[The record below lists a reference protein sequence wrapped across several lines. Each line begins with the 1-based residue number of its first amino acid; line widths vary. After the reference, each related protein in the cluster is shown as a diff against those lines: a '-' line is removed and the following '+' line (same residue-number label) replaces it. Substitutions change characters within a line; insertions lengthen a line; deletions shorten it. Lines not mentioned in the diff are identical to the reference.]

1 MEGAARE
8 VNGNLKSKK
17 MDKDYDSTDREC
29 FSCFYDLHLSAVSCQ
44 CSPNRFAC
52 LNHTNILCSC
62 EMNRKV
68 AFFRHSMKEL
78 NTLVEALEGDRTAVL
93 LWGQD
98 HLGLVCPSG
107 NVQKSKLDSGS
118 STEFS
123 GLTIDVNTVSGFGG
137 SQVGCHDLEKPA
149 GFCQESVIQNN
160 CLDLNIEDPPS
171 SSRIKEEHHKDR
183 MFINHGPLQNTNI
196 PFRLTS
202 ECSSSSS
209 VNCSPSL
216 FSPTRNRTSNSDLA
230 WNTTKKLFGVDIEN
244 FANHSDIQA
253 IPMVKVSNGS
263 EITKEH
269 EKSRFCNN
277 SCPDEVTLDRLP
289 KKAKLLEG

>member
-1 MEGAARE
+1 
-8 VNGNLKSKK
+8 
-17 MDKDYDSTDREC
+17 
-29 FSCFYDLHLSAVSCQ
+29 
-44 CSPNRFAC
+44 
-52 LNHTNILCSC
+52 
-62 EMNRKV
+62 
-68 AFFRHSMKEL
+68 MKEL
-78 NTLVEALEGDRTAVL
+78 NTLVEALEGDQTAVL

-107 NVQKSKLDSGS
+107 NVQKRKLDSGS

-123 GLTIDVNTVSGFGG
+123 GLTIDVNAVSGFGG
-137 SQVGCHDLEKPA
+137 SQDGCHDLEKPV
-149 GFCQESVIQNN
+149 GFHQESVVQHN
-160 CLDLNIEDPPS
+160 CLDLNMEDPPS